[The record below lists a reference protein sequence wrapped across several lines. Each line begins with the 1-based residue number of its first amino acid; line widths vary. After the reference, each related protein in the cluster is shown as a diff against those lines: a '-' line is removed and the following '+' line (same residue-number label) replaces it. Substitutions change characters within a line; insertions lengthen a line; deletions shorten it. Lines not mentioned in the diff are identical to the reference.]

1 MENIM
6 DYKGIE
12 GKMVVSSRVRLA
24 RNLSKV
30 PFPVKLDEE
39 RANDIIDKVFNS
51 CREDESLN
59 SLKDVRLIENKPQV
73 IGCFFEKHLIS
84 KELIENFS
92 KTAFLVNDDEDLS
105 IMINDED
112 HIRIQSIAVGLDF
125 KSTYDKC
132 LQVDSA
138 LEEKLTYA
146 FDENLG
152 YLTANPRNVGTGI
165 RGSVIIHLPAITEA
179 NQLSQVTKHL
189 NDFGMIIKPVYMEDK
204 KCMGNLYQISSE
216 ITIGM
221 SEEDILIDLE
231 EEVFKVMTKEF
242 ALRKVSLDK
251 NRIAVLDKVY
261 RSYALIRSA
270 MIISL
275 KEALDLIS
283 NVRLGVEM
291 AIIKDVD
298 VNVLDNL
305 VMRIQPNNIKLL
317 NDSKNFTDKQIDI
330 ERAKLIRDTLNEN
343 K

>member
-6 DYKGIE
+6 DYKGNE

-24 RNLSKV
+24 RNLSKI

-39 RANDIIDKVFNS
+39 RSNDIIDKVFTS
-51 CREDESLN
+51 CREEDSLN
-59 SLKDVRLIENKPQV
+59 SLKDIRLIEKSPQF

-84 KELIENFS
+84 RELIENFS
-92 KTAFLVNDDEDLS
+92 KTAFLINDDEDLS
-105 IMINDED
+105 IMVNDED
-112 HIRIQSIAVGLDF
+112 HIRIQSIGRGLDF

-132 LQVDSA
+132 LSVDSA

-165 RGSVIIHLPAITEA
+165 RGSVIIHLPAIVTA
-179 NQLSQVTKHL
+179 NQLAQVTKHL
-189 NDFGMIIKPVYMEDK
+189 NDFGMIIKPVYSEDK
-204 KCMGNLYQISSE
+204 ECIGNFYQISSE

-231 EEVFKVMTKEF
+231 EEVFKVMTREF
-242 ALRKVSLDK
+242 ALRKVALDK
-251 NRIAVLDKVY
+251 NKTEILDKIY
-261 RSYALIRSA
+261 RSNAIIRSA
-270 MIISL
+270 MIMNL

-291 AIIKDVD
+291 AIIEDVD
-298 VNVLDNL
+298 ISVLDDL
-305 VMRIQPNNIKLL
+305 VIGIQPNNIKTLS
-317 NDSKNFTDKQIDI
+317 DSKNLTDKQVDI
-330 ERAKLIRDTLNEN
+330 ERAKLIRETLNEN

>member
-6 DYKGIE
+6 DYKGNE

-24 RNLSKV
+24 RNLSKI

-39 RANDIIDKVFNS
+39 RSNDIIDKVFTS

-59 SLKDVRLIENKPQV
+59 SLKDVRLIEKSPQA

-84 KELIENFS
+84 RELIENFS
-92 KTAFLVNDDEDLS
+92 KTAFLVNDDENLS

-112 HIRIQSIAVGLDF
+112 HIRIQSITEGLDF

-132 LQVDSA
+132 LDVDSA

-189 NDFGMIIKPVYMEDK
+189 NDFGMIIKPVYLEDK
-204 KCMGNLYQISSE
+204 KCIGNLYQISSE

-221 SEEDILIDLE
+221 SEEDILINIE

-242 ALRKVSLDK
+242 VLRKVSLDK
-251 NRIAVLDKVY
+251 NKIEILDKIY
-261 RSYALIRSA
+261 RSYAIIRSA
-270 MIISL
+270 RIITL

-291 AIIKDVD
+291 AIIEDVD
-298 VNVLDNL
+298 INVLDEL
-305 VMRIQPNNIKLL
+305 VIRIQPNNIKSLSDGQ
-317 NDSKNFTDKQIDI
+317 NITDKQIDI
-330 ERAKLIRDTLNEN
+330 ERAELIRKTLNEN